1 MIDEFVSDPFYTD
14 KENFLVVL
22 DSRNATR
29 YLNGS
34 FNSSVIFEFED
45 TIQLH
50 PKAIKLCCSLNHFTC
65 PNSIY
70 NINETNSLL
79 SITVSGITSNYTF
92 PYGNYNATTFMT
104 QFKTLVGSSFGISL
118 NTLNNKFTLTHTTN
132 DFSINSN
139 STIYYEM
146 GFVANTSYTSTSR
159 SLTMPFTC
167 NFNGIQSVNIHFE
180 NLNTNNM
187 DSYNKSNSAII
198 QSIPVD
204 NTLQQISFHRTNE
217 FCFRIRQQN
226 IDFIQIDIKD
236 DLDRL
241 VNLNNQ
247 HWNLTLQFSETKDF
261 DRFHYNNNFH
271 NILQNGYYPQQQD
284 V

>member
-1 MIDEFVSDPFYTD
+1 MINDYISDPLFTD
-14 KENFLVVL
+14 KESYLVVL

-29 YLNGS
+29 FINGT

-45 TIQLH
+45 TIRVH
-50 PKAIKLCCSLNHFTC
+50 PKAIKLSCSLNHFTC

-70 NINETNSLL
+70 NINENNSLL
-79 SITVSGITSNYTF
+79 SITVSGTTTNYTF
-92 PYGNYNATTFMT
+92 PYGNYNASTFMT
-104 QFKTLVGSSFGISL
+104 QLKALLGSNFSISI

-146 GFVANTSYTSTSR
+146 GFVANTSYISTSR
-159 SLTMPFTC
+159 SLTMPYTC
-167 NFNGIQSVNIHFE
+167 NFNGIQSINVHFE

-204 NTLQQISFHRTNE
+204 STLQQISFFKTND
-217 FCFRIRQQN
+217 FNFRIRQEN

-236 DLDRL
+236 DLDRF

-247 HWNLTLQFSETKDF
+247 HWNLTLQFTETKDY
-261 DRFHYNNNFH
+261 DRFHYNTNFH
-271 NILQNGYYPQQQD
+271 SILQNGYYQED
-284 V
+284 N